1 MELRHLV
8 YFRAVASELNF
19 SRAAKKLNISQP
31 PLSRQIMELEEDLKV
46 TLFKRGP
53 RGLTITPAGRF
64 LAQEVTKLLGRIEII
79 KERIGKAELWDSRLV
94 RIGFVPS
101 AMYSFLPELIGM
113 FKQTFPALSF
123 EFLELSSS
131 DQREAL
137 LSSRIDLG
145 FARAWIVKDGI
156 KFIPLAEES
165 LSLVYSASMINLK
178 KNEGINRFKE
188 LPFISFSKTS
198 APSISHYANMICAN
212 AGFSPRVA
220 STSGQLDSVLRLV
233 SAGLGWSIVPTKSLS
248 NFNMKINAR
257 ELKDLPEMIILG
269 IAIQEG
275 NNDLLVSSLLDIA
288 VNFFSPAE
296 AGIQQHS

>member
-1 MELRHLV
+1 MELRHLT

-31 PLSRQIMELEEDLKV
+31 PLSRQIKELEEELHV
-46 TLFKRGP
+46 TLFNRGP
-53 RGLTITPAGRF
+53 RGLSITPAGRF
-64 LAQEVTKLLGRIEII
+64 LEQEVAKLLGRIEVI
-79 KERIGKAELWDSRLV
+79 KERIGKAELWESRMV

-101 AMYSFLPELIGM
+101 AMYSFLPELIVVI
-113 FKQTFPALSF
+113 KQTFPDLSF

-131 DQREAL
+131 EQHEAL

-145 FARAWIVKDGI
+145 FVRAWIVKDGI

-165 LSLVYSASMINLK
+165 MSLVYSSSMINLK
-178 KNEGINRFKE
+178 KSEGINQFKE

-212 AGFSPRVA
+212 AGFNPRVV

-248 NFNMKINAR
+248 NFNMNINAR
-257 ELKDLPEMIILG
+257 ELKELPEMIIVG

-275 NNDLLVSSLLDIA
+275 NNDLLVLSLLDIS
-288 VNFFSPAE
+288 VNFFSSTGASE
-296 AGIQQHS
+296 KQR